1 MTVAVCPNSETLAAF
16 ARGDLTPTELA
27 AIAEHIGGCD
37 ACCRALKFVPE
48 DSLAHLA
55 RAAAAVPATLNSA
68 NTDSPREE
76 AASNKSE
83 LPAKRIPAGF
93 ADHPRYRIINELG
106 AGGMGTVYKAED
118 LLMGRIIALKVV
130 SPHLTAKAS
139 VVARFRREICA
150 VAQLKD
156 HRIVTTH
163 DAGEAGGAHF
173 LVMEFVEGVSLDRLV
188 SKKGP
193 LPVTM
198 ACLFTR
204 QAALGLQ
211 HAAEKGLIHRDIKPQ
226 NLMVT
231 KKGQVKILDFGLARF
246 ARSDE
251 DANSPTVR
259 VPFGAGKAPQDAG
272 VTNPNMLM
280 GTPDYLS
287 PEQAKNSHAVDARS
301 DIYSLG
307 CTLYFLL
314 TGKPPFLGSATLLDK
329 LLAHTNDE
337 PTAIRELRPEVPE
350 GLAEVL
356 AKMMAKKPED
366 RYQKASEAAAAILPF
381 TRSNESEPVFEIV
394 DAAVVNAPQP
404 VAATPAITP
413 TPVVRVI
420 VEAASDTTP
429 PRDVLTLADTPRPK
443 RVKKKKR
450 VSFWR
455 RRKWAVIGGAAAL
468 LLLVGV
474 VIAASGKKLADK
486 GNEKPTDAK
495 ANTPNKSDRANPG
508 NKGTPDIG
516 NTVISPLKG
525 NGKIQILYAL
535 PSNGVFLGDFVPV
548 RDRLVEKGATVITT
562 STDGGTSTPHFGSPG
577 QPVPIH
583 TLMRADMKLDDY
595 SAVVF
600 AGANIDEYVFTG
612 RGSFAA
618 RDVMKR
624 MQDSNKVVAGICVG
638 TGVLANH
645 GMLRRKDAAHSR
657 HLFDRFPPPTHPFF
671 TGDKAEIK
679 WGNRPEVVT
688 DGNIV
693 TASGEREAVPFA
705 DAILAAINAK

>member
-413 TPVVRVI
+413 MPVVRVI
-420 VEAASDTTP
+420 VEATSDTAP
-429 PRDVLTLADTPRPK
+429 PRGTLTLVEEPRPK
-443 RVKKKKR
+443 RAKKKKR
-450 VSFWR
+450 ASWWK
-455 RRKWAVIGGAAAL
+455 RRKWAVVGSAVAL
-468 LLLVGV
+468 LLLVGA
-474 VIAASGKKLADK
+474 VIAASGKKSPDKADK
-486 GNEKPTDAK
+486 GNKGVPI
-495 ANTPNKSDRANPG
+495 PNAMIEPAQDE
-508 NKGTPDIG
+508 IF
-516 NTVISPLKG
+516 
-525 NGKIQILYAL
+525 ILYVI
-535 PSNGVFLGDFVPV
+535 PSNGVFVPDHKDV
-548 RDRLVEKGATVITT
+548 VDVLVEKRPGRKPVRVETAATFGGRSLPVGDRAGL
-562 STDGGTSTPHFGSPG
+562 DG
-577 QPVPIH
+577 VPI
-583 TLMRADMKLDDY
+583 DVKLTEGMNLSKY
-595 SAVVF
+595 SAVIFCGYNV
-600 AGANIDEYVFTG
+600 DEYTAPNGAG
-612 RGSFAA
+612 RRAVSYVIKTMH
-618 RDVMKR
+618 DN
-624 MQDSNKVVAGICVG
+624 NKPVASICAGQAVLASH
-638 TGVLANH
+638 GVLS
-645 GMLRRKDAAHSR
+645 GRRAAIPPAVIDDPKFQDEFGDFRDPNKDK
-657 HLFDRFPPPTHPFF
+657 
-671 TGDKAEIK
+671 GIK
-679 WGNRPEVVT
+679 WQKGPLVKDEAGGKIVVT
-688 DGNIV
+688 AAGPPQARMFAEGILRV
-693 TASGEREAVPFA
+693 IGE
-705 DAILAAINAK
+705 K